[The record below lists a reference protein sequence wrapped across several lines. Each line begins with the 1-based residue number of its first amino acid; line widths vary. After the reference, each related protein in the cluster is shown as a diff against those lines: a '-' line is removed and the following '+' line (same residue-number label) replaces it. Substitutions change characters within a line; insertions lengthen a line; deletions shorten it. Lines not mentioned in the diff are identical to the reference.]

1 MRWGAKKREGRCPRL
16 VVSEISREVMRDM
29 SMIDTGSQ
37 SITSKGLQEPIRV
50 AQIIGKMVGGGV
62 ESVVMNYYRH
72 IDRRK
77 VQFDFLVDEDSTRVP
92 EEEITALGGR
102 VFRIPPYQHPI
113 RYRRELIRLMREQQW
128 PIVHSNIN
136 TLSIFPLSAAKKVG
150 VPVRIA
156 HSHSTMG
163 KGEFAKNAM
172 KLVLRPF
179 ANVYPTVRFA
189 CGHYAGEWLFGK
201 KHDFTVIP
209 NAIELDKFR
218 FDPTA
223 RQETRKELG
232 IADDTFLIG
241 HVGRFMP
248 QKNQAFLVDM
258 LADLLRSRPNAILAF
273 VGDGPDKADVQQHAE
288 ELSVADHVMF
298 LGQRSDVN
306 RLYQAF
312 DVFCLPS
319 LYEGLC
325 LVGVEAQRAGLP
337 CLFSDAITREVDVT
351 ETSRFMPIGSY
362 EEWSSIVSTLKL
374 GMRTNPSE
382 EAFVNFDIYRNAR
395 RLVTLYEELLEK

>member
-1 MRWGAKKREGRCPRL
+1 MA
-16 VVSEISREVMRDM
+16 S
-29 SMIDTGSQ
+29 DTNRKCLHASSGFY
-37 SITSKGLQEPIRV
+37 ITNAINQKPIRV
-50 AQIIGKMVGGGV
+50 AQIVGKMVGGGV

-72 IDRRK
+72 IDRSK

-92 EEEITALGGR
+92 EEEITSLGGR

-136 TLSIFPLSAAKKVG
+136 TLSVFPLSAAKKAG

-172 KLVLRPF
+172 KLALRPF

-189 CGHYAGEWLFGK
+189 CSRYAGEWLFGK
-201 KHDFTVIP
+201 NADFTVIP
-209 NAIELDKFR
+209 NGIELDKFH
-218 FDPTA
+218 FDA
-223 RQETRKELG
+223 GVRQETRKELG
-232 IADDTFLIG
+232 VADDVLLIG

-248 QKNQAFLVDM
+248 QKNQTFLVDV
-258 LADLLRSRPNAILAF
+258 LADLLPKRPNTILAF
-273 VGDGPDKADVQQHAE
+273 VGDGPDRPAVQQHAE
-288 ELSVADHVMF
+288 KLGIADHVLF

-319 LYEGLC
+319 LYEGLGI
-325 LVGVEAQRAGLP
+325 VGVEAQRAGLP
-337 CLFSDAITREVDVT
+337 CLFADTITREVDVT
-351 ETSRFMPIGSY
+351 GTSRFITIGKTADWTSFLKDVLIGY
-362 EEWSSIVSTLKL
+362 RMNVDKRMFQNYDICEQSKKIVS
-374 GMRTNPSE
+374 
-382 EAFVNFDIYRNAR
+382 
-395 RLVTLYEELLEK
+395 LYDQCVECGL